1 MDLSPDLVEYVKV
14 GFHLLGEKVELAVAF
29 ARWSN
34 EIVLLQCPDVVL
46 CDPIVNVKGLGELVD
61 IARLVTE
68 EIDNPATIGSATG
81 PSENIPQETLPRCIG
96 WRMDFRQFR
105 NT

>member
-29 ARWSN
+29 PGWSN
-34 EIVLLQCPDVVL
+34 EVVL
-46 CDPIVNVKGLGELVD
+46 FQGSDVMLRDPIVNVKRLSELVN

-68 EIDNPATIGSATG
+68 DIDDLASIGSATG
-81 PSENIPQETLPRCIG
+81 PSENIP
-96 WRMDFRQFR
+96 
-105 NT
+105 